1 MASMILPG
9 LALVAGNTFP
19 YTLLGIGAASLTVYA
34 VNRQT
39 PSAKLGRVEDAIIAT
54 EKIQQHAKANG
65 ARDQVK
71 WLEYGKR
78 LLDAKLSA
86 SKIQTRLLKA
96 RSVKTWGE
104 YLEKVKAILQSI
116 DECAKEV
123 KDIQTSILLTIETE
137 RQRQLCEGIKEV
149 RETIDATICSSMRH
163 ERTLTL
169 RRRLNPKLAMHLT
182 HHPCEYTKLDTK
194 FLGSHF

>member
-34 VNRQT
+34 ANCQT
-39 PSAKLGRVEDAIIAT
+39 PSYKLGRVEDAIIAT
-54 EKIQQHAKANG
+54 EKIRQHAEANG

-78 LLDAKLSA
+78 LLDAKLSV
-86 SKIQTRLLKA
+86 SKIQTRLLEA
-96 RSVKTWGE
+96 RSVTTWGE
-104 YLEKVKAILQSI
+104 YLEKVKAILQSTN
-116 DECAKEV
+116 ECAKEV
-123 KDIQTSILLTIETE
+123 KDIQTSILLTIEAE

-149 RETIDATICSSMRH
+149 RKTIDATIYSLM
-163 ERTLTL
+163 
-169 RRRLNPKLAMHLT
+169 
-182 HHPCEYTKLDTK
+182 
-194 FLGSHF
+194 

>member
-1 MASMILPG
+1 MASIILSG
-9 LALVAGNTFP
+9 LALVAGNAFS
-19 YTLLGIGAASLTVYA
+19 YTLLGLGAASFAVYA
-34 VNRQT
+34 ANHQT
-39 PSAKLGRVEDAIIAT
+39 PWYKLGRVQDTIIAI
-54 EKIQQHAKANG
+54 EKIQPYAEANC

-86 SKIQTRLLKA
+86 SKIQTRLLEA

-104 YLEKVKAILQSI
+104 YLEKVKEILQSI

-123 KDIQTSILLTIETE
+123 KDIQTSILLAIEAE

-149 RETIDATICSSMRH
+149 RETIDATICFSMGH

-169 RRRLNPKLAMHLT
+169 RRRLVSETSNTFDGPSM
-182 HHPCEYTKLDTK
+182 
-194 FLGSHF
+194 